1 MLGFSPLA
9 SAALS
14 EVGALVLPIAQ
25 VSGVEATSEVT
36 DQPIALQPVTVAI
49 SGVSGTVTGAESL
62 GVMIGSFY
70 TVFALNL
77 TAELEPLPLTGL
89 TRLML
94 IDSAGELI
102 VENGIA
108 GVPTVVQVAGVE
120 ATGAAGSAIGSVSIA
135 ASLSGVSA
143 TAETSATTVIVDQNK
158 PITGFGLAFELEGL
172 DNAPHLQ
179 VVSGFGL
186 ATDTSDLVN
195 SPHLQQIS
203 GLQAL
208 GELEELANTPATKVI
223 VGVEALATANQLDNL
238 PAVKPIDGI
247 TATLEL
253 NELDNTP
260 IVHSLVG
267 LQGTF
272 DVNAVDNRPGNATK
286 VGNFELTGNAG
297 DVSSKLSAAVV
308 LSGIHG
314 IGQVGDVIGG
324 GGHTKAIEGVE
335 ASQELGTAITLVIA
349 FPIDIGISQGQS
361 LTISCGSV
369 TAVEIEIVPFAT
381 PLPDRLVNYAVL
393 TPANSNFAVLTPAN
407 SNFAIVDNKI
417 NGLR

>member
-1 MLGFSPLA
+1 MLGYNPLA
-9 SAALS
+9 SATIAGVAAPS
-14 EVGALVLPIAQ
+14 LPIAQ
-25 VSGVEATSEVT
+25 ISGVEATGEVT
-36 DQPIALQPVTVAI
+36 DQPIAFQPVTVAI
-49 SGVSGTVTGAESL
+49 SGVSATVAGA
-62 GVMIGSFY
+62 GYVDIMIGAFRTLY
-70 TVFALNL
+70 ALNL

-94 IDSAGELI
+94 IDSAGELT

-108 GVPTVVQVAGVE
+108 GVPTVIQVAGVE
-120 ATGAAGSAIGSVSIA
+120 ATGEAGLPIASVSIA

-143 TAETSATTVIVDQNK
+143 TAETSATTVIVDQNR
-158 PITGFGLAFELEGL
+158 PITGFGLAFELEDL

-186 ATDTSDLVN
+186 DTGTSDLVN
-195 SPHLQQIS
+195 SPHAQAIG

-208 GELEELANTPATKVI
+208 GELEELDNTPVIKVI
-223 VGVEALATANQLDNL
+223 TGVEADATANQMGNL
-238 PAVKPIDGI
+238 PAVKPISGI

-253 NELDNTP
+253 NEVDNTP

-267 LQGTF
+267 LQGTI

-286 VGNFELTGNAG
+286 VGSFEIICETG

-308 LSGIHG
+308 LSGTNG

-335 ASQELGTAITLVIA
+335 ATQELGAEITLVMA
-349 FPIDIGISQGQS
+349 YPIDIGISQGQS
-361 LTISCGSV
+361 LTILCGSV
-369 TAVEIEIVPFAT
+369 TAVEVEIVPFAT

-393 TPANSNFAVLTPAN
+393 TPANSNFA
-407 SNFAIVDNKI
+407 IVDNKI
-417 NGLR
+417 NALR